1 MAQPS
6 TDTQRSG
13 SNLSRD
19 TAHTGSAVQS
29 HATQPHAGH
38 AKPAPLQVV
47 ADALGRMRYGVIQMT
62 VHDGKLVQLD
72 ITERKRFA

>member
-13 SNLSRD
+13 LTLSRD
-19 TAHTGSAVQS
+19 VARDRDSA
-29 HATQPHAGH
+29 QPKA
-38 AKPAPLQVV
+38 APLQVV

-72 ITERKRFA
+72 ITERKRFAS

>member
-13 SNLSRD
+13 LPLSRD
-19 TAHTGSAVQS
+19 SEGSNTKA
-29 HATQPHAGH
+29 
-38 AKPAPLQVV
+38 APLQVV
-47 ADALGRMRYGVIQMT
+47 ADALDRMRYGVIQMT

-72 ITERKRFA
+72 ITERKRFAS

>member
-13 SNLSRD
+13 LHLSRESE
-19 TAHTGSAVQS
+19 SAIPK
-29 HATQPHAGH
+29 A
-38 AKPAPLQVV
+38 APLQVV
-47 ADALGRMRYGVIQMT
+47 ADALGKMRYGVIQMT

-72 ITERKRFA
+72 ITERKRFAS